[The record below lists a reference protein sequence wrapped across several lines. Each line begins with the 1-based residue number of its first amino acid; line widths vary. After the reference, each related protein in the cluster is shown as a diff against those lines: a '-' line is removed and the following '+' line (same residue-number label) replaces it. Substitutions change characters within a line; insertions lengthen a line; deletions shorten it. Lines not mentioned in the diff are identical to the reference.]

1 MSRRF
6 PLLPLFLVGLL
17 LALVGCEGGERIGLT
32 AETDDPGYRRGK
44 ELLRQGRNQ
53 EALSAFLKVIERR
66 DEDAAESHLEAGLL
80 YQQHIRDPIAAIYH
94 YRKFRELKPNSP
106 QADLVRQRID
116 AAKREFASTLPG
128 DPLNNT
134 VDPRFNSYDQVERL
148 RRENEALKADLADFR
163 ARGIG
168 RASGVSSTVPERETT
183 STAVLDSSPLAPA
196 DSGSPVVALDALT
209 DRSARTLAERPAVAE
224 EEAPLIRAQA
234 PPVVPPTP
242 AASAPPPAASPRT
255 HVVVRGDTLQ
265 SIALRYYGD
274 RSRFRDIYAA
284 NRSVMNSPNDL
295 RIGMELKLP

>member
-1 MSRRF
+1 MPRRLF
-6 PLLPLFLVGLL
+6 PIPLFLIGLL
-17 LALVGCEGGERIGLT
+17 LALAGCDGGERIGLT

-66 DEDAAESHLEAGLL
+66 DADAAESHLEAGLL

-94 YRKFRELKPNSP
+94 FRKFRELKPNSP

-163 ARGIG
+163 ARGLG
-168 RASGVSSTVPERETT
+168 RASGVAAPGPEREVT
-183 STAVLDSSPLAPA
+183 STATLGAGPAGVVESASPL
-196 DSGSPVVALDALT
+196 VAVDVLT
-209 DRSARTLAERPAVAE
+209 DRSARTLAERPAASGEQV
-224 EEAPLIRAQA
+224 PLLRAQA
-234 PPVVPPTP
+234 PPEAVPTP
-242 AASAPPPAASPRT
+242 VTAAPAASPRT

-265 SIALRYYGD
+265 SLALRYYGD

-284 NRSVMNSPNDL
+284 NRGIMNSPNDL

>member
-1 MSRRF
+1 MPRRFLLF
-6 PLLPLFLVGLL
+6 PLLLVGVL
-17 LALVGCEGGERIGLT
+17 LALAGCEGGERIGLT

-53 EALSAFLKVIERR
+53 EALSAFQKVIERR
-66 DEDAAESHLEAGLL
+66 DDDAAESHLEAGLL

-163 ARGIG
+163 ARGLA
-168 RASGVSSTVPERETT
+168 RSSGAAATGPERETT
-183 STAVLDSSPLAPA
+183 STATLDAGPAPVAPVEDGSPL
-196 DSGSPVVALDALT
+196 VALDVSLT
-209 DRSARTLAERPAVAE
+209 DRSAGTLSERPAVPE
-224 EEAPLIRAQA
+224 QEAPLIRAQA
-234 PPVVPPTP
+234 PPVATP
-242 AASAPPPAASPRT
+242 APAAAATPRT

-265 SIALRYYGD
+265 SIALRYYSD

-284 NRSVMNSPNDL
+284 NRGLMNSPNDL